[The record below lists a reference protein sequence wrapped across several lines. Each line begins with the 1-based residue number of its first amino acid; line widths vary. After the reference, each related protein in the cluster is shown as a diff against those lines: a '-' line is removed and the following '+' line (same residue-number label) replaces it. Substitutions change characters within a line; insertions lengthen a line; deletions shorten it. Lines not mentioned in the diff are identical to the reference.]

1 MGLLAALPALAHSPI
16 HIATTPAAAGGWL
29 DRLNSW
35 RANAGLPSL
44 SENPTWSQGD
54 YNHSLYMVKNDEV
67 AHQEISSHPY
77 YTVAGDTAAR
87 NSNIYVS
94 SSTTT
99 TDESAIDW
107 WMQAPFHAMGMMDP
121 RLTQTGFGS
130 YREAKAGWDM
140 GATLD
145 VIRGNSFSGG
155 QYPVY
160 FPGNNLTEPL
170 TTYGGYEFPDPL
182 QACPGYG
189 TPTGLPVFVQVGGN
203 IATTAGPVHSF
214 KGNGV
219 ALEHCIID
227 SNSPSVGS
235 SLSYRGG
242 VIVIPRQPLQWGVNY
257 VVALTVNGAPYTW
270 SFTVGP
276 LSGGTW
282 SASFDMSNVPT
293 TWTQGVSQTF
303 TVKVTNTGNVTW
315 ASSGYYEVDL
325 DLHFATSSG
334 GSANLGN
341 WTYSQA
347 LALGADVA
355 PGGSAT
361 VTFTLTAPP
370 GSTVLEALMIKEH
383 QFWFDKVT
391 TSPQQWVA
399 KPVTVTGQAAVWSAS
414 FDMSTV
420 PTTWSGARQTFSVK
434 VTNTGNV
441 TWPSTGYNEVDL
453 DMHFAT
459 SAGGSANIANW
470 TYSQALALA
479 ADVAPG
485 GSATVT
491 FTLTAPAGSTV
502 LEALMIKEHQFWFDA
517 KTSSPQQ
524 WAPVTLVA
532 GSQWSASFDMSK
544 VPTTWTPGVTQ
555 TFPVNVTNIGN
566 VTWPSTGYNEVDLDL
581 HFATSPGG
589 SANIASWTYSQAL
602 ALGADVAPTG
612 SANVTFTLTAPAGS
626 TVLEALMIKEHQF
639 WFDAK
644 TSSPQ
649 QWAPVTVTMSQATYD
664 ISSAPTTWTAGQSKN
679 FSVKITNTSTTTT
692 WISTGYYAFELDFH
706 FTPVIGGSAQQ
717 ASWLTSKAYSL
728 PNDVA
733 PGASATFMVTVTA
746 PSTKGSMFLEAE
758 MIKEHAYWF
767 RDVSSVAVT
776 VS

>member
-1 MGLLAALPALAHSPI
+1 
-16 HIATTPAAAGGWL
+16 
-29 DRLNSW
+29 
-35 RANAGLPSL
+35 
-44 SENPTWSQGD
+44 
-54 YNHSLYMVKNDEV
+54 
-67 AHQEISSHPY
+67 
-77 YTVAGDTAAR
+77 
-87 NSNIYVS
+87 
-94 SSTTT
+94 
-99 TDESAIDW
+99 
-107 WMQAPFHAMGMMDP
+107 
-121 RLTQTGFGS
+121 
-130 YREAKAGWDM
+130 M
-140 GATLD
+140 GAAVDTL
-145 VIRGNSFSGG
+145 RGNSFTGG
-155 QYPVY
+155 RYPVY

-315 ASSGYYEVDL
+315 ASSGY
-325 DLHFATSSG
+325 
-334 GSANLGN
+334 
-341 WTYSQA
+341 
-347 LALGADVA
+347 
-355 PGGSAT
+355 
-361 VTFTLTAPP
+361 
-370 GSTVLEALMIKEH
+370 
-383 QFWFDKVT
+383 
-391 TSPQQWVA
+391 
-399 KPVTVTGQAAVWSAS
+399 
-414 FDMSTV
+414 
-420 PTTWSGARQTFSVK
+420 
-434 VTNTGNV
+434 
-441 TWPSTGYNEVDL
+441 NEVDL

-485 GSATVT
+485 GSAT
-491 FTLTAPAGSTV
+491 
-502 LEALMIKEHQFWFDA
+502 
-517 KTSSPQQ
+517 
-524 WAPVTLVA
+524 
-532 GSQWSASFDMSK
+532 
-544 VPTTWTPGVTQ
+544 
-555 TFPVNVTNIGN
+555 
-566 VTWPSTGYNEVDLDL
+566 
-581 HFATSPGG
+581 
-589 SANIASWTYSQAL
+589 
-602 ALGADVAPTG
+602 
-612 SANVTFTLTAPAGS
+612 VTFTLTAPAGS

>member
-1 MGLLAALPALAHSPI
+1 
-16 HIATTPAAAGGWL
+16 
-29 DRLNSW
+29 
-35 RANAGLPSL
+35 
-44 SENPTWSQGD
+44 
-54 YNHSLYMVKNDEV
+54 
-67 AHQEISSHPY
+67 
-77 YTVAGDTAAR
+77 
-87 NSNIYVS
+87 
-94 SSTTT
+94 
-99 TDESAIDW
+99 
-107 WMQAPFHAMGMMDP
+107 
-121 RLTQTGFGS
+121 
-130 YREAKAGWDM
+130 M
-140 GATLD
+140 GAAVDTL
-145 VIRGNSFSGG
+145 RGNSFTGG
-155 QYPVY
+155 RYPVY

-315 ASSGYYEVDL
+315 ASS
-325 DLHFATSSG
+325 
-334 GSANLGN
+334 
-341 WTYSQA
+341 
-347 LALGADVA
+347 
-355 PGGSAT
+355 
-361 VTFTLTAPP
+361 
-370 GSTVLEALMIKEH
+370 
-383 QFWFDKVT
+383 
-391 TSPQQWVA
+391 
-399 KPVTVTGQAAVWSAS
+399 
-414 FDMSTV
+414 
-420 PTTWSGARQTFSVK
+420 
-434 VTNTGNV
+434 
-441 TWPSTGYNEVDL
+441 GYNEVDL